1 MKKLIF
7 TSAFFLLFGVTL
19 VAQKSLNSYKYILV
33 PKQYEFQ
40 KTEDAYQVNSL
51 TKFLF
56 NKAGFNVLFND
67 EPYPEDLVDN
77 VCLGLK
83 AIVKNNP
90 SLLATK
96 MKIDL
101 VDCYNNVVYS
111 TTEGK
116 SKIKEYKK
124 AYHDAIR
131 KTFADIEA
139 LDYKYESTTKI
150 APKALVEKN
159 VITNKTEVV
168 NKTKVV
174 QDVSESKSVK
184 QKSIDIKSDEIKAKV
199 KSGDVKIKNN
209 EQVKVKKESYSIE
222 GVFNI
227 DSWGRSTI
235 TKKNDSYSVK
245 GGDEDFEFATIY
257 PTSKPTL
264 FIIKWVAYK
273 QPQMVEI
280 DKDGNLNI
288 DSETGV
294 KNYKRLD

>member
-1 MKKLIF
+1 MKKIVF
-7 TSAFFLLFGVTL
+7 TSALFLLFGITL

-33 PKQYEFQ
+33 PKKYEFQ

-56 NKAGFNVLFND
+56 NKAGFNVLFSD
-67 EPYPEDLVDN
+67 DPYPEDLVDN

-101 VDCYNNVVYS
+101 VDCYNNVVFS
-111 TTEGK
+111 TSEGR

-131 KTFADIEA
+131 KAFTDIEA
-139 LDYKYESTTKI
+139 IDYKYKPTAGI
-150 APKALVEKN
+150 APKVRVE
-159 VITNKTEVV
+159 NK
-168 NKTKVV
+168 KIKVANNIS
-174 QDVSESKSVK
+174 VSNTVK
-184 QKSIDIKSDEIKAKV
+184 QKPVAIKSDEIKAKENKGNV
-199 KSGDVKIKNN
+199 N
-209 EQVKVKKESYSIE
+209 KETYSIE
-222 GVFNI
+222 GAFDI

-235 TKKNDSYSVK
+235 TKGKDSYSVK

-257 PTSKPTL
+257 PTSKPTI
-264 FIIKWVAYK
+264 FIIKWVAFK

-280 DKDGNLNI
+280 DKEGNLNI